1 MFKKEGLKIDF
12 EGEGSPEN
20 VAKSFKSV
28 INLNE
33 VVFFPLSN
41 RSIGTVQKMLSKDNK
56 VIFQTYNTELKEKK
70 IELHDYYVFT
80 SPSNVEA
87 FFKSNSLKGLKAVSI
102 GPTTTSSL
110 RKKGVNNIVEAFES
124 SELALADVV
133 ISLL

>member
-1 MFKKEGLKIDF
+1 MPQCEWVFFNSAFCYDSIKNLKTELSKKKIAAFGNATSKYLKKQGLKIDF

-70 IELHDYYVFT
+70 IELD
-80 SPSNVEA
+80 
-87 FFKSNSLKGLKAVSI
+87 
-102 GPTTTSSL
+102 
-110 RKKGVNNIVEAFES
+110 
-124 SELALADVV
+124 
-133 ISLL
+133 